1 MLRRIPM
8 TPTDRRYTPE
18 HQWIRAD
25 APGRWL
31 VGVTDFAQSQLGAV
45 TSVELP
51 PAGTRLRAAEPFGF
65 VEALKAAS
73 DVFAPVSGT
82 VVEANA
88 ELTAAPEPLNDDP
101 YGTWLIAIAP
111 DDPAELETLLTAE
124 QYDEIAR

>member
-1 MLRRIPM
+1 M

-25 APGRWL
+25 SPARWL
-31 VGVTDFAQSQLGAV
+31 VGVTDFAQSQLGEI

-51 PAGTRLRAAEPFGF
+51 AAGMRLQAAEPFGV
-65 VEALKAAS
+65 VESLKAAS
-73 DVFAPVSGT
+73 DLFAPVAGT

-88 ELTAAPEPLNDDP
+88 ELTATPEALNDDP

-111 DDPAELETLLTAE
+111 ADPAELATLLTAD